1 MSHENGEVRKEMRSF
16 IEEQF
21 LYMRPDT
28 ELGDDDALL
37 DLGIVDSLGF
47 VELVEEV
54 QTRYGVAVADTE
66 ITEQNFGSIDAIA
79 RFVEKKRAG
88 A

>member
-1 MSHENGEVRKEMRSF
+1 MTQASGEIHKEMRGF
-16 IEEQF
+16 IEDQF

-28 ELGDDDALL
+28 ELSDSDALL

-54 QTRYGVAVADTE
+54 QTRYGVVVADTE

-79 RFVEKKRAG
+79 RFVEQKRAG
-88 A
+88 